1 MSEEKISLL
10 NCNFAQKK
18 IRITSPHSLL
28 AIRLIGA
35 TMDELRYYTFDEYV
49 KNIGIHYLERE
60 LQEERYNHYLL
71 NRLELIKEAKKIR
84 EELIK
89 EKNSDTTMNNNISTL
104 SFLTPKANSNLSH
117 YNFNLSTMRKN
128 TSALNL
134 EPKTNLKTSTAIL
147 LEREKLQ
154 KILKNQENKVKMQ
167 IDYELMIEENRR
179 KNLEKMRNKEL
190 KEQKRR
196 KEKELELL
204 EKKEREREKM

>member
-1 MSEEKISLL
+1 MSDEEKISLL
-10 NCNFAQKK
+10 NCKFDQKK

-28 AIRLIGA
+28 SIRLIGA

-49 KNIGIHYLERE
+49 KNTGIHYLEKE
-60 LQEERYNHYLL
+60 LQEERYNHFLL

-89 EKNSDTTMNNNISTL
+89 EKNSDTCMNNNNINNNNNISTL
-104 SFLTPKANSNLSH
+104 SFLTPKANSNISH
-117 YNFNLSTMRKN
+117 YNFNLTTMRKN

-167 IDYELMIEENRR
+167 IDYEYMIEETRR

-190 KEQKRR
+190 KGIKGA
-196 KEKELELL
+196 KASK
-204 EKKEREREKM
+204 RERT